1 MSEYQPYILSEPPGN
16 WRPATRRE
24 SATTTPAGSTPA
36 RSTPARITPARITPA
51 RITPVRSTTARITPV
66 RSTSVRSTSVRTTP
80 AKSRSN
86 GTPIGSG
93 RRTTVCGAL
102 PVLKPERTTTVCGVL
117 PVLKPERRTTVCGAL
132 PVLKPERTTTV
143 CGALP
148 VLKPERTTTVCG
160 VLPVLKPERRTTV
173 CGALPVLKPER
184 RTWKDLAQAAVV
196 QARAEKKCGYFL
208 VLSITFRFD
217 CVRYV
222 SRIKYN
228 DKQIHNDKQIVTTK
242 YNNVEQGSLR
252 LSKLIAAR
260 REPETST
267 PTSPRPNGNP
277 VVRRATVCG
286 AQPPVRLE
294 KRTWK
299 AVTHKV
305 VVRARTEK
313 KCGYFLVFTVIKCCL
328 VCFKCVRYVSRI
340 RYNDYDTSKQ
350 I

>member
-24 SATTTPAGSTPA
+24 SATTTPARSTPA

-80 AKSRSN
+80 AKSRPN

-93 RRTTVCGAL
+93 
-102 PVLKPERTTTVCGVL
+102 
-117 PVLKPERRTTVCGAL
+117 RRTTVCGAL

-148 VLKPERTTTVCG
+148 VLKPER
-160 VLPVLKPERRTTV
+160 RTTV
-173 CGALPVLKPER
+173 CEAQPAQKPEK

-208 VLSITFRFD
+208 VLLITFRFD

-222 SRIKYN
+222 SRINN
-228 DKQIHNDKQIVTTK
+228 DDQIHNVKQIVTTK
-242 YNNVEQGSLR
+242 YNYVEQGSLG

-267 PTSPRPNGNP
+267 PVSPRPNGNP

-313 KCGYFLVFTVIKCCL
+313 KCGYFLVFIVIKCCL
-328 VCFKCVRYVSRI
+328 VCFTCVRYVSRI